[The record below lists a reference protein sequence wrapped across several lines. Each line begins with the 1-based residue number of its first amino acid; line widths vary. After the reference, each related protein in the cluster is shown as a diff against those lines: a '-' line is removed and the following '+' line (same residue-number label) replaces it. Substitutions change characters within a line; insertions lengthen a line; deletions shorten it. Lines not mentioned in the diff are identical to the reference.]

1 MILNSKKLNKYI
13 DSKHFKKESIH
24 NVLHMVKSGIW
35 MASVDL
41 KDVYYSVPIHEEYK
55 KCLKFIW
62 LYTLKLIA
70 MPNCY

>member
-1 MILNSKKLNKYI
+1 
-13 DSKHFKKESIH
+13 
-24 NVLHMVKSGIW
+24 MVKSGIW

-41 KDVYYSVPIHEEYK
+41 KDVYYSVLIHEEYK